1 MMAVAA
7 AVMMKL
13 VFVAVVHGGEVYA
26 IHRKNNNNF
35 GIVCREYLCYYC
47 RAVAD

>member
-13 VFVAVVHGGEVYA
+13 VLVAVVHDVGVYV
-26 IHRKNNNNF
+26 IHCNNNNF
-35 GIVCREYLCYYC
+35 GIVCREYRSYC
-47 RAVAD
+47 RVVAG